1 MARRSANK
9 GNKLEAAV
17 SAPVAYDD
25 MKYRARDA
33 LSTLTRAEE
42 IKRDKS
48 LMPHVKKE
56 ARLQAK
62 ALAKVC
68 SPKASGRR

>member
-1 MARRSANK
+1 MAR
-9 GNKLEAAV
+9 GNKLSKAISPIAT
-17 SAPVAYDD
+17 APAHDE

-42 IKRDKS
+42 IKRDKT

-62 ALAKVC
+62 ALEKVC
-68 SPKASGRR
+68 SPTASGRSK

>member
-1 MARRSANK
+1 MARRSAS
-9 GNKLEAAV
+9 NKLTEAV
-17 SAPVAYDD
+17 NVAPSYDD

-68 SPKASGRR
+68 APKGKPSGR